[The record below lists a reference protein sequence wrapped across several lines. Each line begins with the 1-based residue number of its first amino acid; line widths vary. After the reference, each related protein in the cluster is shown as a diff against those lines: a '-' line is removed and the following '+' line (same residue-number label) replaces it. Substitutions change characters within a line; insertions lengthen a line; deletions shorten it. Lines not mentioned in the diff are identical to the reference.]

1 MLRGGIF
8 VDQMCDVYTLGGQ
21 GKFAQKLLLLYTI
34 MLYKFSRVSIILLKF
49 SNSSHS
55 KTPRPLSTSK
65 QRQGLSHPTTY
76 PAGSEKHAFQIV
88 ARKDVKCGAGDA
100 CATP

>member
-1 MLRGGIF
+1 
-8 VDQMCDVYTLGGQ
+8 MCDVYTLGGQ

-55 KTPRPLSTSK
+55 KTPSTSK

-88 ARKDVKCGAGDA
+88 AVDSLEDQVKVRQS
-100 CATP
+100 TP